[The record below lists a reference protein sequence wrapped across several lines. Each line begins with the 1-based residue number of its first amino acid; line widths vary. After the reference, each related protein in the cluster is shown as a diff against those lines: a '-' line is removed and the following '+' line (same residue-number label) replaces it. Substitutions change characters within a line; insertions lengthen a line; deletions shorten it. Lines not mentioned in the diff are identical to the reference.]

1 MGFRAGGLY
10 QISNLSTHTQ
20 RGQARVPRESLLV
33 HSKHHT
39 ANMATLHRTMFM
51 MLVLVVL
58 PLVPAL
64 PAKAKSRTIQSF
76 FSTAQQS
83 VASAS
88 GISGRPPAPAPPPP
102 APPPPKPKTPQ
113 EVFEKTG
120 QNTLGYV
127 LVMKMSRS
135 CIARSV
141 SIPNSTPFPTTNPT
155 PSFTGLLTLSAFRGN
170 SPHTNSCTKL

>member
-1 MGFRAGGLY
+1 LEGCIKF
-10 QISNLSTHTQ
+10 QICPLIPQ

-39 ANMATLHRTMFM
+39 VNMATLHRTMIM
-51 MLVLVVL
+51 ILVLVVL

-88 GISGRPPAPAPPPP
+88 SISGRPPAPPPPTP
-102 APPPPKPKTPQ
+102 TPPPPPPKPKTPQ
-113 EVFEKTG
+113 EVFEKNRSKYTWLRIG
-120 QNTLGYV
+120 DEDEPSLHCAQCVDTDLDTLPDNE
-127 LVMKMSRS
+127 
-135 CIARSV
+135 
-141 SIPNSTPFPTTNPT
+141 PNLFFHGTVDFVRFP
-155 PSFTGLLTLSAFRGN
+155 G
-170 SPHTNSCTKL
+170 